1 MKKTI
6 LTLAMMLAGILSTQ
20 AQDIPTLVL
29 DDTQDLVPIIN
40 AAAEAGGTYDIT
52 FSDRKINL
60 DDRTTG
66 WNVWCLPFDISPAG
80 FRDILGSYVID
91 MLIKENNDGNI
102 HFEPTVSGKIP
113 AGTPFI
119 VKVGKMKRTPTNF
132 KRLTFEGVTLKK
144 IEAQHIEEDACG
156 NRFISTFTPIE
167 LYGKHIWYMTKGTWY
182 DARNF
187 SEEQPVRLKPLRAY
201 IDFSQNTVTEA
212 PMIIID
218 EPDGT
223 TTVIDPATFN
233 KGEFKSN
240 ASQDDGWY
248 TVTGMRLTDEPTAK
262 GVYIH
267 NARKVVI
274 K

>member
-1 MKKTI
+1 MKKTL
-6 LTLAMMLAGILSTQ
+6 LTLAVMLVGIVGAQ
-20 AQDIPTLVL
+20 AQQSKKLTL

-40 AAAEAGGTYDIT
+40 AAAEAGGTYNVT
-52 FSDRKINL
+52 FTDRAINL
-60 DDRTTG
+60 DN
-66 WNVWCLPFDISPAG
+66 WNVWCLPFDIRVTG
-80 FRDILGSYVID
+80 FGDYLGSYVID
-91 MLIKENNDGNI
+91 MLVKGNADGNI
-102 HFEPTVSGKIP
+102 HFEQAVSGVIP

-119 VKVGKMKRTPTNF
+119 INVGKMKRTPTNF
-132 KRLTFEGVTLKK
+132 KRVTFKDVTLKK
-144 IEAQHIEEDACG
+144 VEAQYIEEDACK
-156 NRFISTFTPIE
+156 NRFVSTFSPVE
-167 LYGKHIWYMTKGTWY
+167 LYGRHIWYMSKGKWK

-187 SEEQPVRLKPLRAY
+187 SEEKPVNLKPLRAY
-201 IDFSQNTVTEA
+201 VDFSQNTSTEA

-223 TTVIDPATFN
+223 TTVIDPTTFN

-267 NARKVVI
+267 NARKVII